1 MRFGST
7 PRAERLPNLREKKK
21 IVGCTRW
28 STKAREHETALPVAL
43 AHGRRQELE
52 YI

>member
-7 PRAERLPNLREKKK
+7 PRAERLPKLREKK
-21 IVGCTRW
+21 IVGCTWW
-28 STKAREHETALPVAL
+28 STKAREIETALPV